1 VRKVTTFYIVR
12 HGETV
17 WNKEQRLQGW
27 LDSPLSEMG
36 ILHAQKLAEHLIDI
50 PFTVAYC
57 STSER
62 ARETARYLTA
72 GRELAMHYE
81 DDLREIFLGNW
92 QGKTV
97 EDIMATNRFD
107 YELYTN
113 YPAQFVATH
122 TESFGAVTERAMY
135 TLKNIAKIYPHEHIL
150 IVSHAVTIKCIINAI
165 LGRGIDQLWSAPYI
179 EGTSVTI
186 IDRLEESWHIEEIG
200 STQHLQ

>member
-1 VRKVTTFYIVR
+1 MRKVTTFYIVR

-50 PFTVAYC
+50 PFTVAYS